1 LINFDYFIGV
11 LRFLIVSITAY
22 LALHFSLTID
32 IIFCAVSTGLAIT
45 GIDLALCLFGPD
57 WKSSN

>member
-1 LINFDYFIGV
+1 VSVGV

-22 LALHFSLTID
+22 LALNFSLTID
-32 IIFCAVSTGLAIT
+32 FIFYAVSIGLAIT
-45 GIDLALCLFGPD
+45 GIGLALCLFSSD